1 MSSFPEE
8 NYAIQIASNDDIK
21 DTKEEICIDVFSL
34 QVSSDHCNC
43 HFILTD
49 LLHPNSSDHVVIM
62 DTPPLLPIL
71 FGSLPLHPHHSYQPI
86 IQFQSSPS
94 FVVSSAAFNGET
106 NGCIIEGVLIDDEIV
121 VNALR

>member
-1 MSSFPEE
+1 
-8 NYAIQIASNDDIK
+8 
-21 DTKEEICIDVFSL
+21 
-34 QVSSDHCNC
+34 
-43 HFILTD
+43 
-49 LLHPNSSDHVVIM
+49 M

-71 FGSLPLHPHHSYQPI
+71 FGSLPLHPRYSYQPI

-94 FVVSSAAFNGET
+94 FVVSLAAINGET